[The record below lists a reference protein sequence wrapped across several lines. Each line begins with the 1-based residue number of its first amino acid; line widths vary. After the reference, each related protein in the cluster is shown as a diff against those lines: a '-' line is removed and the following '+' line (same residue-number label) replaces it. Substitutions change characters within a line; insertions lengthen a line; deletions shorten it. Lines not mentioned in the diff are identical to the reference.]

1 MCRERM
7 HIYMEE
13 ELSRA
18 AAEIP
23 GEGGDSG
30 IPAAGWREPTARCF
44 ERMDEVA
51 LGECV
56 RVGGQFGCE
65 RSSAEI
71 VGSTAV
77 VAVVADDL
85 IVVSN
90 CGDSRAVLSRGGMAV
105 ALSTDHK
112 V

>member
-1 MCRERM
+1 M
-7 HIYMEE
+7 HTYMEE

-23 GEGGDSG
+23 GEGGDCG
-30 IPAAGWREPTARCF
+30 IPAAGWREATARCF
-44 ERMDEVA
+44 ERMDEVV
-51 LGECV
+51 LGACV
-56 RVGGQFGCE
+56 WVDGQCGCE
-65 RSSAEI
+65 RSTPEI